1 MDKLKI
7 NGGHRLSGQIYIS
20 GAKNAALPLICASLL
35 TRERVTLTNMPSLSD
50 IRSMNLLLEQLGTQ
64 IDSRNEV
71 VDGNPCKMY
80 TYQTAQT
87 KSLIAPYDY
96 VRKMRASY
104 YVLGPLLAREHYAEL
119 SLPGGCAIG
128 ARPMDIHLS
137 ALEQM
142 GASIEIKNGYVIAR
156 AENGLKGAHLIF
168 NIASVGATCN
178 ILMAAALAEGT
189 TVIENAAME
198 PEIGNLAEMLNA
210 MGAKITGI
218 GTPILTIE
226 GVRELHGTVH
236 KVIPDRIEAGSY
248 AVAAAITRGRIE
260 LINAQ
265 AATLKTPL
273 RILSEMGV
281 RVIGKPHGIIIDAEN
296 CRLEGKDIMTDY
308 YPGFPT
314 DLQAQFLTLMLT
326 ADGASMVTET
336 IFENRFM
343 HVPEL
348 MRMGANINVHGHA
361 SAIVRGVKKLYGAQ
375 VMATDLRA
383 SFALVLAGLIAEGE
397 TIVNRVYHLDR
408 GYEKLEEKL
417 RGVGADIVRIKEP
430 DQTDTPPKKAACRRR
445 AALPS
450 PENRPLFRP
459 L

>member
-7 NGGHRLSGQIYIS
+7 NGGHKLSGQIHIS

-35 TRERVTLTNMPSLSD
+35 TRERVTLTNIPSLSD
-50 IRSMNLLLEQLGTQ
+50 IRSMNLLLEQLGTK
-64 IDSRNEV
+64 IDSRDEV
-71 VDGNPCKMY
+71 IDGNPCKMY
-80 TYQTAQT
+80 GYQTAKT
-87 KSLIAPYDY
+87 TSLIAPYDY

-104 YVLGPLLAREHYAEL
+104 YVLGPLLAREHYVEL

-142 GASIEIKNGYVIAR
+142 GATIEIKNGYVIAQ

-178 ILMAAALAEGT
+178 ILMAATLAKGT

-210 MGAKITGI
+210 MGAKISGI

-226 GVRELHGTVH
+226 GVKELHGTIH
-236 KVIPDRIEAGSY
+236 KTIPDRIEAGSY
-248 AVAAAITRGRIE
+248 AVAAAITRGKIE
-260 LINAQ
+260 LLNAQ

-273 RILSEMGV
+273 GILSEMGV
-281 RVIGKPHGIIIDAEN
+281 RVTETPHSVIINAEN

-326 ADGASMVTET
+326 ANGASMVTET

-383 SFALVLAGLIAEGE
+383 SFALVLAGLVAEGE
-397 TIVNRVYHLDR
+397 TVVNRVYHLDR

-417 RGVGADIVRIKEP
+417 RSVGADIVRIKE
-430 DQTDTPPKKAACRRR
+430 TD
-445 AALPS
+445 
-450 PENRPLFRP
+450 
-459 L
+459 

>member
-7 NGGHRLSGQIYIS
+7 RGGKRLEGKIFIS

-35 TRERVTLTNMPSLSD
+35 TDEPVILTNMPMLSD
-50 IRSMNLLLEQLGTQ
+50 VRSMNKLLLQLGTT
-64 IDSRNEV
+64 IEARDEIIN
-71 VDGNPCKMY
+71 NNACKNY
-80 TYQTAQT
+80 TYSTPKLT
-87 KSLIAPYDY
+87 GLIAPYDY

-104 YVLGPLLAREHYAEL
+104 YVLGPLLAREGHVEL

-137 ALEQM
+137 SLEQM
-142 GASIEIKNGYVIAR
+142 GAKIEIKNGYVHADV
-156 AENGLKGAHLIF
+156 NGRLKGTHLVF

-178 ILMAAALAEGT
+178 ILMAATLAEGET
-189 TVIENAAME
+189 IIENAARE
-198 PEIGNLAEMLNA
+198 PEIGDLANMLNS
-210 MGAKITGI
+210 MGAKISGI
-218 GTPILTIE
+218 GTSVLKVQ
-226 GVRELHGTVH
+226 GVEKLHGTTH
-236 KVIPDRIEAGSY
+236 KVITDRIEAGSY

-265 AATLKTPL
+265 ASTLQTPIKIL
-273 RILSEMGV
+273 RKMGV
-281 RVIGKPHGIIIDAEN
+281 HVEEYENSIVVDAVD
-296 CRLEGKDIMTDY
+296 CTLTGQDIMTDY

-326 ADGASMVTET
+326 ANGASMVTET

-348 MRMGANINVHGHA
+348 LRMGANINVHGHA
-361 SAIVRGVKKLYGAQ
+361 SAIVRGVDKLYGAP

-397 TIVNRVYHLDR
+397 TIVNRIYHLDR
-408 GYEKLEEKL
+408 GYEKLEQKL
-417 RGVGADIVRIKEP
+417 QAVGADIERIKE
-430 DQTDTPPKKAACRRR
+430 T
-445 AALPS
+445 
-450 PENRPLFRP
+450 EEE
-459 L
+459 

>member
-80 TYQTAQT
+80 TYQTAKT

-281 RVIGKPHGIIIDAEN
+281 RVIEKPHGIIIDAEN

-430 DQTDTPPKKAACRRR
+430 DQTDTPPKKAA
-445 AALPS
+445 
-450 PENRPLFRP
+450 
-459 L
+459 

>member
-7 NGGHRLSGQIYIS
+7 RGGKRLEGKIFIS

-35 TRERVTLTNMPSLSD
+35 TDEPVILTNMPMLSD
-50 IRSMNLLLEQLGTQ
+50 VSSMNKLLLQLGTT
-64 IDSRNEV
+64 IEARDEIIN
-71 VDGNPCKMY
+71 GNACKNY
-80 TYQTAQT
+80 TYSTPKLT
-87 KSLIAPYDY
+87 GLIAPYDY

-104 YVLGPLLAREHYAEL
+104 YVLGPLLAREGHVEL

-137 ALEQM
+137 SLEQM
-142 GASIEIKNGYVIAR
+142 GAKIEIKNGYVHADV
-156 AENGLKGAHLIF
+156 NGRLKGTHLVF

-178 ILMAAALAEGT
+178 ILMAATLAEGET
-189 TVIENAAME
+189 IIENAARE
-198 PEIGNLAEMLNA
+198 PEIGDLANMLNS
-210 MGAKITGI
+210 MGAKISGI
-218 GTPILTIE
+218 GTSVLKVQ
-226 GVRELHGTVH
+226 GVEKLHGTTH
-236 KVIPDRIEAGSY
+236 KVITDRIEAGSY

-265 AATLKTPL
+265 ASTLQTPIKIL
-273 RILSEMGV
+273 RKMGV
-281 RVIGKPHGIIIDAEN
+281 HVEEYENSIVVDAVD
-296 CRLEGKDIMTDY
+296 CTLTGQDIMTDY

-326 ADGASMVTET
+326 ANGASMVTET

-348 MRMGANINVHGHA
+348 LRMGANINVHGHA
-361 SAIVRGVKKLYGAQ
+361 SAIVRGVDKLYDAP

-397 TIVNRVYHLDR
+397 TIVNRIYHLDR
-408 GYEKLEEKL
+408 GYEKLEQKL
-417 RGVGADIVRIKEP
+417 QAVGADIERIKE
-430 DQTDTPPKKAACRRR
+430 T
-445 AALPS
+445 
-450 PENRPLFRP
+450 EEE
-459 L
+459 